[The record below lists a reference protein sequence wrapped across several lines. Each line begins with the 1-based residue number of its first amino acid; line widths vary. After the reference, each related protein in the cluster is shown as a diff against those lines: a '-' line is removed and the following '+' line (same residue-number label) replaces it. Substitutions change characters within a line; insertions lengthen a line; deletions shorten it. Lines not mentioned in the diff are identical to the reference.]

1 LDSKRNGFK
10 SAGRRRSVSGS
21 KRPAEKERS
30 RVVIADDDAAILDW
44 IGSLLELR
52 FDVVGRAVNG
62 RDLVEAVGTLL
73 PSVVVTDITMP
84 EMDGLEACRLITSK
98 YFGVKVVVISV
109 HNDPVIIQAA
119 FEAGASGYVWKF
131 ALHYELIP
139 AIENVLA
146 GRSYLSRGLPTSARE
161 E

>member
-1 LDSKRNGFK
+1 MDSKRNGFK

-62 RDLVEAVGTLL
+62 RELVEAVGTLL

-119 FEAGASGYVWKF
+119 FEAGASGYVWK
-131 ALHYELIP
+131 LTGHDELIP

-146 GRSYLSRGLPTSARE
+146 GRSFLSRGLPTSARE
-161 E
+161 